1 MRNLRDR
8 LYGVSRLYRKK
19 QRGASVVEFAVIAPL
34 FFMLILGIIEFGR
47 VMTVQQVITNA
58 AREGARMAI
67 LDGSSASE
75 VESWVTEYLAGA
87 HIEGAAIAIDPAQP
101 SSAGYGA
108 PITVS
113 VSIPISEISWLP
125 SPLFFKKSNTLSA
138 SAVMRRETVQ

>member
-8 LYGVSRLYRKK
+8 LYRVSRLYRKK
-19 QRGASVVEFAVIAPL
+19 QRGASVVEFAVVAPL

-75 VESWVTEYLAGA
+75 VQSWVTDYLKGG
-87 HIEGAAIAIDPAQP
+87 HIEGATIEIDPSEP

-108 PITVS
+108 PITVT
-113 VSIPISEISWLP
+113 VSIPISDISWLP
-125 SPLFFKKSNTLSA
+125 SPLFFKGSNSLTA